1 MYLISTRNLEKYEP
15 KHIYSLTMM
24 VIIIIAERSIEHLL
38 SAATLESSMR
48 ARSDLVTTVS

>member
-1 MYLISTRNLEKYEP
+1 MYLSTRNLEKYEP